1 METRHL
7 RYFLAVVHAGT
18 LTRAAEQLGI
28 AQPALSQAL
37 DRMEQ
42 QLGVKLFVR
51 SRSGARLTPAG
62 EAIVE
67 EVQMGLSC
75 IDAAAHQARQ
85 IGKGLGGKLTIGFV
99 ATGAYRIL
107 PAALQTFRASMPD
120 VHVSLLELSNS
131 EQVAALEDG
140 TLDLAILFTPV
151 ELSGKMKQRVLRRDR
166 LIAVLPTDFQVAA
179 DGKVGLAE
187 LAQRGLVFAPREQ
200 VPMMRAEILS
210 ALRQAGKEGRVVQ
223 EAYRIMA
230 VLACVAGHC
239 GVSLLPEATRDLG
252 FPGVQFRE
260 VRESRLL
267 PMVELSVIW
276 PARSRRTLAE
286 CFADILAVQAG
297 AN

>member
-7 RYFLAVVHAGT
+7 RYFLAVVEAGT

-37 DRMEQ
+37 DRMEH
-42 QLGVKLFVR
+42 QLGAKLFVR

-67 EVQMGLSC
+67 EVRMGLSH
-75 IDAAAHQARQ
+75 IDTAAHQARE
-85 IGKGLGGKLTIGFV
+85 IARGMGGRLTIGFV
-99 ATGAYRIL
+99 AAGAYRIL
-107 PAALQTFRASMPD
+107 PAALQSFRADMPD
-120 VHVSLLELSNS
+120 VQVSLLELSNT

-140 TLDLAILFTPV
+140 TLDMAILFTPV
-151 ELSGKMKQRVLRRDR
+151 EVQGRMNQRVLRRDR
-166 LIAVLPTDFQVAA
+166 LIAVLPSDFELGP
-179 DGKVGLAE
+179 DGKVGLKE
-187 LAQRGLVFAPREQ
+187 LAPRGLVFAPREQ
-200 VPMMRAEILS
+200 VPVMRAEILS
-210 ALRQAGKEGRVVQ
+210 ALRQAGEEGRVVQ

-252 FPGVQFRE
+252 FPGVRFCE

-267 PMVELSVIW
+267 PMIELSVIW
-276 PARSRRTLAE
+276 PARSRRSLADV
-286 CFADILAVQAG
+286 FADVLAAQA
-297 AN
+297 AAD